1 MSWISG
7 WKRFKKWRSELY
19 IIIVAQ
25 HRTTCLEYQIEKN
38 HSSFSIFHFY
48 ICYCFRSKTPNGSDQ
63 DLSGSGGSTPGAGWP
78 GLAPGMPGPPLS
90 DRPHTISTAY
100 DKGHQ
105 RPALQP
111 YTFNKPER
119 IREVSFMYCTL
130 GLLECHIC
138 YVMCRICHLVYHICH
153 VMCHTRQMVAHLSHG
168 VLFVKFLRDVSVCHV
183 MRHIFDVVCHFFNL
197 MCVFCVTFCI
207 RTVTNLAW
215 YVTWYACN
223 VL

>member
-1 MSWISG
+1 MSWISN
-7 WKRFKKWRSELY
+7 R
-19 IIIVAQ
+19 
-25 HRTTCLEYQIEKN
+25 KN

-119 IREVSFMYCTL
+119 IHEVSFSTVRSDSWSVTFVMWCVAFVTWCITFVTWCVTL
-130 GLLECHIC
+130 VKWWGTRHTCPMMCYLLNF
-138 YVMCRICHLVYHICH
+138 YVMC
-153 VMCHTRQMVAHLSHG
+153 Q
-168 VLFVKFLRDVSVCHV
+168 FV
-183 MRHIFDVVCHFFNL
+183 
-197 MCVFCVTFCI
+197 T
-207 RTVTNLAW
+207 
-215 YVTWYACN
+215 
-223 VL
+223 